1 VSDTKEYLEDI
12 QKLFL
17 EFLISD
23 KELLART
30 NAIINPEYFHRTLKP
45 AAEFLVNYANEYTA
59 VPSPEQVKATT
70 GVDLT
75 IHPTL
80 NTDHHQWFLDEFE
93 QFCKYKA
100 LEKAILKSADLL
112 EKNDYGKVEKL
123 IKEAVEVGL
132 AKGFGTDYFA
142 DPAARLTALK
152 NRNGGTTTGWKSVDD
167 KLYGGFNRGELNIF
181 AGGSGA
187 GKSLFL
193 QNLALNWSQAGFNV
207 VYLSLE
213 LSEGL
218 CSLRMDSMLTGT
230 STKEIYKNLDDVDL
244 KVRMAGKKSGK
255 LQIVQLPNGITVNDL
270 KAWLKEYTI
279 QKGVKVDCIVIDYLD
294 LMMPAGQKI
303 SVADLFIKDKLVSE
317 ELRNFAMQGNY
328 FLATASQLNRAAVES
343 VEFDH
348 SHISGGLSKIQTA
361 DNVIGIFN
369 SITMRERGRI
379 QIQFMKTRS
388 SSGVG
393 QKVELAI
400 DINTLR
406 ITDVDENDHAPPSS
420 ADVMFNKL
428 KRQSAQENTASSGA
442 LDVSKA
448 PWADN
453 RPTGTPAWEKPAAQ
467 AGQKAELNAIQ
478 RENSTVSNVIDR
490 SEHLRNLLKK

>member
-1 VSDTKEYLEDI
+1 
-12 QKLFL
+12 
-17 EFLISD
+17 
-23 KELLART
+23 
-30 NAIINPEYFHRTLKP
+30 
-45 AAEFLVNYANEYTA
+45 
-59 VPSPEQVKATT
+59 
-70 GVDLT
+70 
-75 IHPTL
+75 
-80 NTDHHQWFLDEFE
+80 
-93 QFCKYKA
+93 
-100 LEKAILKSADLL
+100 
-112 EKNDYGKVEKL
+112 
-123 IKEAVEVGL
+123 
-132 AKGFGTDYFA
+132 
-142 DPAARLTALK
+142 
-152 NRNGGTTTGWKSVDD
+152 
-167 KLYGGFNRGELNIF
+167 
-181 AGGSGA
+181 
-187 GKSLFL
+187 
-193 QNLALNWSQAGFNV
+193 
-207 VYLSLE
+207 
-213 LSEGL
+213 
-218 CSLRMDSMLTGT
+218 
-230 STKEIYKNLDDVDL
+230 
-244 KVRMAGKKSGK
+244 
-255 LQIVQLPNGITVNDL
+255 
-270 KAWLKEYTI
+270 
-279 QKGVKVDCIVIDYLD
+279 
-294 LMMPAGQKI
+294 
-303 SVADLFIKDKLVSE
+303 
-317 ELRNFAMQGNY
+317 MQGNY

-406 ITDVDENDHAPPSS
+406 ITDVDENDQAPPSS

-428 KRQSAQENTASSGA
+428 KRQAAQENATSSGP

-478 RENSTVSNVIDR
+478 RENSTVSSVLDR